1 MNPLAR
7 TAEIRIQETQ
17 EVFDLHLL
25 GDWVIENQL
34 PDTAFVF
41 KKLADSRPKT
51 IEINEKNLGEW
62 DSGLITFLVKLR
74 NYADQEKVKVNY
86 SSLPEGAQRLLNLA
100 FAVEEREGARK
111 QVKKE
116 NLFTRAGK
124 GFLNTLDRSK
134 SHLTFLGEITL
145 SFGRFF
151 RGKANYQRS
160 DLWVTI
166 QETGAE
172 AFLIVS
178 LIAFLVG
185 AILAFVGAVQLVKFG
200 AGIYVADLVAVG
212 VVREMGAIMTGIIMA
227 GRTGAAFAAQLGT
240 MKVNEEIDALTTMG
254 IDPIDF
260 LVLPKL
266 LALIVMLPLL
276 SIYANFLGVLGGAS
290 VALAILDVSAYQY
303 IVQTIYSVDL
313 VDFAG
318 GLFKAIVYGVL
329 VAIAGCRCGIE
340 CGNSAAA
347 VGLATTA
354 AVVSGIVAIVV
365 SNAIMNVIYTTLGI

>member
-1 MNPLAR
+1 MNISPKI
-7 TAEIRIQETQ
+7 AEIRLEELQKMLR
-17 EVFDLHLL
+17 VFLV

-34 PDTAFVF
+34 PNTDFVF
-41 KKLADSRPKT
+41 DKLSDCKSNT
-51 IEINEKNLGEW
+51 IEIDTNDLRDW
-62 DSGLITFLVKLR
+62 DSGLITFLVKLHS
-74 NYADQEKVKVNY
+74 YADKEKINLNLT
-86 SSLPEGAQRLLNLA
+86 SLPEGAQRLLKLA

-116 NLFTRAGK
+116 NIFARAGNS
-124 GFLNTLDRSK
+124 FLNTLGRAK
-134 SHLTFLGEITL
+134 SLLTFLGEITQ

-151 RGKANYQRS
+151 TGRANYQRS

-172 AFLIVS
+172 AFPIVS

-185 AILAFVGAVQLVKFG
+185 AILAFVGVVQLVKFG
-200 AGIYVADLVAVG
+200 AGIYVADLVAIG

-227 GRTGAAFAAQLGT
+227 GRTGAAFAAALGT

-266 LALIVMLPLL
+266 IALIIMLPLL

-290 VALAILDVSAYQY
+290 VALAVLDVSAYQY
-303 IVQTIYSVDL
+303 IVQTIDSVDL
-313 VDFAG
+313 VDFLG
-318 GLFKAIVYGVL
+318 GLFKATVYGVL
-329 VAIAGCRCGIE
+329 VALAGCRCGIE

-347 VGLATTA
+347 VGLATTS

-365 SNAIMNVIYTTLGI
+365 ANAIMNVIYTILGI

>member
-1 MNPLAR
+1 VNPLAR

-34 PDTAFVF
+34 PDTEFVF
-41 KKLADSRPKT
+41 EKLADRKSKA
-51 IEINEKNLGEW
+51 IEINTKNLGEW

-74 NYADQEKVKVNY
+74 NYANKEKIEVDFSV
-86 SSLPEGAQRLLNLA
+86 LPEGAQRLLNLA

-116 NLFTRAGK
+116 NIFTQAGK
-124 GFLNTLDRSK
+124 GFLTTVDKSK
-134 SHLTFLGEITL
+134 SLLTFLGEITQ

-160 DLWVTI
+160 TLWVTI

-172 AFLIVS
+172 AFPIVS

-185 AILAFVGAVQLVKFG
+185 AILAFVGVVQLVKFG

-227 GRTGAAFAAQLGT
+227 GRTGAAFAASLGT

-266 LALIVMLPLL
+266 LALIIMLPLL

-303 IVQTIYSVDL
+303 IIQTIYSVDL

-318 GLFKAIVYGVL
+318 GLFKAIIYGIL
-329 VAIAGCRCGIE
+329 IAIAGCRCGIE

-354 AVVSGIVAIVV
+354 AVVSGIIAIVV
-365 SNAIMNVIYTTLGI
+365 SNAVLNVIYTTLGI

>member
-1 MNPLAR
+1 MNSSAQ
-7 TAEIRIQETQ
+7 TAKVRLEEAQG
-17 EVFDLHLL
+17 VFDIHLL
-25 GDWVIENQL
+25 GDWVIGNQL
-34 PDTAFVF
+34 PDTEFIF
-41 KKLADSRPKT
+41 EKLADSKNKE
-51 IEINEKNLGEW
+51 IEINTKALSNW

-74 NYADQEKVKVNY
+74 NYANKEKIEVNY
-86 SSLPEGAQRLLNLA
+86 SALPEGAQRLLKLA

-111 QVKKE
+111 KYKKE
-116 NLFTRAGK
+116 NTFTRAGK
-124 GFLNTLDRSK
+124 GFLNALARSK
-134 SHLTFLGEITL
+134 SLLTFLGKIIQ

-151 RGKANYQRS
+151 TGRANYQRS

-172 AFLIVS
+172 AFPIVS
-178 LIAFLVG
+178 LISFLVG
-185 AILAFVGAVQLVKFG
+185 AILAFVGAVQLVQFG
-200 AGIYVADLVAVG
+200 AGIYVADLVAIG
-212 VVREMGAIMTGIIMA
+212 IVREMGALMVGIIMA

-266 LALIVMLPLL
+266 LALVLMMPLL
-276 SIYANFLGVLGGAS
+276 SIYANLLGILGGAS
-290 VALAILDVSAYQY
+290 VSLALLDVSIYQY
-303 IVQTIYSVDL
+303 MVQTIQSVDL
-313 VDFAG
+313 VDLAG
-318 GLFKAIVYGVL
+318 GLFKATVYGVL
-329 VAIAGCRCGIE
+329 VAVAGCRCGIE

>member
-1 MNPLAR
+1 MNSSAQS
-7 TAEIRIQETQ
+7 AEIRLEENQG
-17 EVFDLHLL
+17 VFGLHLL

-41 KKLADSRPKT
+41 EKLADSKT
-51 IEINEKNLGEW
+51 NAIEINTKNLGDW

-74 NYADQEKVKVNY
+74 NYTDQEKLKLNL
-86 SSLPEGAQRLLNLA
+86 SALPEGAQRLLNLA

-116 NLFTRAGK
+116 NIFMRAGK
-124 GFLNTLDRSK
+124 GFISTLARSK
-134 SHLTFLGEITL
+134 SLLTFLGEITL
-145 SFGRFF
+145 SFGRFI

-172 AFLIVS
+172 AFPIVS

-185 AILAFVGAVQLVKFG
+185 VILAFVGVVQLNKFG

-212 VVREMGAIMTGIIMA
+212 VVREMGAIMAGIIMA

-266 LALIVMLPLL
+266 LALIVMMPLL
-276 SIYANFLGVLGGAS
+276 SIYANLLGILGGAS
-290 VALAILDVSAYQY
+290 VSLSILDVSVYQY
-303 IVQTIYSVDL
+303 MVQTIQSVDL
-313 VDFAG
+313 VDFSG
-318 GLFKAIVYGVL
+318 GLFKATVYGVL
-329 VAIAGCRCGIE
+329 VAVAGCRCGIE

-347 VGLATTA
+347 VGLATTS

>member
-1 MNPLAR
+1 MNSSAQS
-7 TAEIRIQETQ
+7 AEIRLEEKQG
-17 EVFDLHLL
+17 VFGIHLL

-34 PDTAFVF
+34 PDTEFVF
-41 KKLADSRPKT
+41 EKLASSKT
-51 IEINEKNLGEW
+51 NSIDINTHHLGDW
-62 DSGLITFLVKLR
+62 DSGLIVFLAKLR
-74 NYADQEKVKVNY
+74 RLADQEMVNVNL
-86 SSLPEGAQRLLNLA
+86 SALPEGAQRLLKLA

-111 QVKKE
+111 QAKKE
-116 NLFTRAGK
+116 NIFTRAGK
-124 GFLNTLDRSK
+124 GFLNTLDRSQ
-134 SHLTFLGEITL
+134 SLLTFLGEITQ
-145 SFGRFF
+145 SFGRFI
-151 RGKANYQRS
+151 RGKATYQRS

-172 AFLIVS
+172 AFPIVS

-185 AILAFVGAVQLVKFG
+185 AILAFVGVVQLVQFG
-200 AGIYVADLVAVG
+200 AGIYVADLVAIG

-276 SIYANFLGVLGGAS
+276 SIYANFLGILGGAVVS
-290 VALAILDVSAYQY
+290 LAILDVSAYQY
-303 IVQTIYSVDL
+303 AVQTIYSVDL

-318 GLFKAIVYGVL
+318 GLFKAIVYGIL
-329 VAIAGCRCGIE
+329 VAIAGCRCGIK

-354 AVVSGIVAIVV
+354 AVVSGIVAIVL
-365 SNAIMNVIYTTLGI
+365 SNAVLNVIYTILGI

>member
-1 MNPLAR
+1 VNSKTQ
-7 TAEIRIQETQ
+7 TAEIRLQESQ
-17 EVFDLHLL
+17 GVFDLHLL

-34 PDTAFVF
+34 PDTEFVF
-41 KKLADSRPKT
+41 EQLADKKNKD
-51 IEINEKNLGEW
+51 IEINTKALSNW

-74 NYADQEKVKVNY
+74 NYADREKAKVNY
-86 SSLPEGAQRLLNLA
+86 SNLPEGAQRLLNLA

-111 QVKKE
+111 QHKKE
-116 NLFTRAGK
+116 NIFTRAGK
-124 GFLNTLDRSK
+124 HFLHTVDRTK
-134 SHLTFLGEITL
+134 SLLTFLGEITQ

-151 RGKANYQRS
+151 LGKATYQRS
-160 DLWVTI
+160 NLWVTI

-172 AFLIVS
+172 AFPIVS

-185 AILAFVGAVQLVKFG
+185 AILAFVGVVQLVKFG

-227 GRTGAAFAAQLGT
+227 GRTGAAFAAALGT

-276 SIYANFLGVLGGAS
+276 SIYANILGILGGAAVS
-290 VALAILDVSAYQY
+290 LAILDVSAYQY
-303 IVQTIYSVDL
+303 IVQTIYALDL

-318 GLFKAIVYGVL
+318 GLFKATIYGIL

-354 AVVSGIVAIVV
+354 AVVSGIIAIVV
-365 SNAIMNVIYTTLGI
+365 SNAVLNVIYTILGI

>member
-1 MNPLAR
+1 MNSSAK
-7 TAEIRIQETQ
+7 TAEIRLQETQ
-17 EVFDLHLL
+17 GLIDLHLL
-25 GDWVIENQL
+25 GDWVIDNQL
-34 PDTAFVF
+34 PDTKFVF
-41 KKLADSRPKT
+41 ENLADRKSKE
-51 IEINEKNLGEW
+51 IEINTKALGNW

-111 QVKKE
+111 QVKKV
-116 NLFTRAGK
+116 NIFTRAGK
-124 GFLNTLDRSK
+124 GFLNTLTRSK
-134 SHLTFLGEITL
+134 SLLTFLGEITQ

-151 RGKANYQRS
+151 TGRANYKRS

-172 AFLIVS
+172 AFPIVS

-185 AILAFVGAVQLVKFG
+185 AILAFVGVVQLVKFG

-227 GRTGAAFAAQLGT
+227 GRTGAAFAASLGT

-266 LALIVMLPLL
+266 LALIIMLPLL

-303 IVQTIYSVDL
+303 IIQTIYSVDV

-318 GLFKAIVYGVL
+318 GLFKATIYGIL

-354 AVVSGIVAIVV
+354 AVVSGIIAIVV
-365 SNAIMNVIYTTLGI
+365 SNAILNVIYTTLGI

>member
-1 MNPLAR
+1 MNPLAQ

-34 PDTAFVF
+34 PDTEFVF
-41 KKLADSRPKT
+41 EKLADRKSKA
-51 IEINEKNLGEW
+51 IEINTKALGNW

-74 NYADQEKVKVNY
+74 NYANKEKIEVDFSV
-86 SSLPEGAQRLLNLA
+86 LPEGAQRLLNLA

-116 NLFTRAGK
+116 NIFTRAGK
-124 GFLNTLDRSK
+124 DFLTTVDKSK
-134 SHLTFLGEITL
+134 SLLTFLGEITQ

-160 DLWVTI
+160 TLWVTI

-172 AFLIVS
+172 AFPIVS

-185 AILAFVGAVQLVKFG
+185 AILAFVGVVQLVKFG

-227 GRTGAAFAAQLGT
+227 GRTGAAFAASLGT

-266 LALIVMLPLL
+266 LALIIMLPLL

-303 IVQTIYSVDL
+303 IIQTIYSVDL

-318 GLFKAIVYGVL
+318 GLFKATIYGIL
-329 VAIAGCRCGIE
+329 IAIAGCRCGIE

-354 AVVSGIVAIVV
+354 AVVSGIIAIVV
-365 SNAIMNVIYTTLGI
+365 SNAVLNVIYTTLGI

>member
-1 MNPLAR
+1 VNSTTQ
-7 TAEIRIQETQ
+7 TAEIHLHETQ

-25 GDWVIENQL
+25 GDWVIDNQL
-34 PDTAFVF
+34 PNTEFVF
-41 KKLADSRPKT
+41 EKLANRKT
-51 IEINEKNLGEW
+51 NAVDINTKGLGNW

-74 NYADQEKVKVNY
+74 NYADQEKITINL
-86 SSLPEGAQRLLNLA
+86 SNLPEGAQRLLKLA

-111 QVKKE
+111 KVKKVNIFE
-116 NLFTRAGK
+116 RTGE
-124 GFLNTLDRSK
+124 GFLETIGRSK
-134 SHLTFLGEITL
+134 SLLTFIGEITQ
-145 SFGRFF
+145 SFGRFI

-172 AFLIVS
+172 AFPIVS

-185 AILAFVGAVQLVKFG
+185 AILAFVGVVQLVKFG
-200 AGIYVADLVAVG
+200 AGIYVADLVAIG

-254 IDPIDF
+254 VDPIDF

-276 SIYANFLGVLGGAS
+276 SIYANVLGIMGGAA
-290 VALAILDVSAYQY
+290 VALTTLDVSAYQY

-313 VDFAG
+313 IDFVG

-354 AVVSGIVAIVV
+354 AVVSGIVAIVI
-365 SNAIMNVIYTTLGI
+365 SNAILNVIYTILGI

>member
-1 MNPLAR
+1 MISAAKNP
-7 TAEIRIQETQ
+7 EIRLEQKKENVQI
-17 EVFDLHLL
+17 LIL
-25 GDWVIENQL
+25 GDWVIDQQV

-41 KKLADSRPKT
+41 DESSKKDIYINANELGKWDSR
-51 IEINEKNLGEW
+51 
-62 DSGLITFLVKLR
+62 LITFLVKLNKHALQNNR
-74 NYADQEKVKVNY
+74 NLDL
-86 SSLPEGAQRLLNLA
+86 SSLPEGAQRLLHLA
-100 FAVEEREGARK
+100 FAVDEREGARK
-111 QVKKE
+111 HTKK
-116 NLFTRAGK
+116 LSIFTRAGADALK
-124 GFLNTLDRSK
+124 IISRTKSLLN
-134 SHLTFLGEITL
+134 FIGEITL

-172 AFLIVS
+172 AFPIVS

-185 AILAFVGAVQLVKFG
+185 AILAFVGVVQLNKFG

-254 IDPIDF
+254 IDPIDY
-260 LVLPKL
+260 LVLPKII
-266 LALIVMLPLL
+266 ALVIMLPLL
-276 SIYANFLGVLGGAS
+276 SIYANFLGILGGAS
-290 VALAILDVSAYQY
+290 VALTILDVSIYQY
-303 IVQTIYSVDL
+303 LVQTIYSIQL
-313 VDFAG
+313 IDFIG
-318 GLFKAIVYGVL
+318 GMFKATVYGIL
-329 VAIAGCRCGIE
+329 VAVAGCRCGME
-340 CGNSAAA
+340 CGKSAAA
-347 VGLATTA
+347 VGLATTS

>member
-1 MNPLAR
+1 MYKKVNSSAQS
-7 TAEIRIQETQ
+7 AEIRLEENQG
-17 EVFDLHLL
+17 VFGLHLL

-41 KKLADSRPKT
+41 EKLADSKT
-51 IEINEKNLGEW
+51 NAIEINTKNLGDW

-74 NYADQEKVKVNY
+74 NYTDQEKLKLNL
-86 SSLPEGAQRLLNLA
+86 SALPEGAQRLLNLA
-100 FAVEEREGARK
+100 FAVAEREGARK

-116 NLFTRAGK
+116 NIFMRAGK
-124 GFLNTLDRSK
+124 GFISTLARSK
-134 SHLTFLGEITL
+134 SLLTFLGEITL
-145 SFGRFF
+145 SFGRFI

-172 AFLIVS
+172 AFPIVS

-185 AILAFVGAVQLVKFG
+185 VILAFVGVVQLNKFG

-212 VVREMGAIMTGIIMA
+212 VVREMGAIMAGIIMA

-266 LALIVMLPLL
+266 LALIVMMPLL
-276 SIYANFLGVLGGAS
+276 SIYANLLGILGGAS
-290 VALAILDVSAYQY
+290 ES
-303 IVQTIYSVDL
+303 
-313 VDFAG
+313 
-318 GLFKAIVYGVL
+318 
-329 VAIAGCRCGIE
+329 
-340 CGNSAAA
+340 
-347 VGLATTA
+347 
-354 AVVSGIVAIVV
+354 
-365 SNAIMNVIYTTLGI
+365 

>member
-1 MNPLAR
+1 MTKNPDIQLNQ
-7 TAEIRIQETQ
+7 TSDKTEII
-17 EVFDLHLL
+17 LL
-25 GDWVIENQL
+25 GDWVIEQQV

-41 KKLADSRPKT
+41 RESKGKLIYINASNLGDWDSR
-51 IEINEKNLGEW
+51 
-62 DSGLITFLVKLR
+62 LITFLVKLKKH
-74 NYADQEKVKVNY
+74 ALKQSIDLDL
-86 SSLPEGAQRLLNLA
+86 STLPEGAQRLVKLA

-111 QVKKE
+111 HSKKKSI
-116 NLFTRAGK
+116 FTIAGS
-124 GFLNTLDRSK
+124 GVVDTYARIK
-134 SHLTFLGEITL
+134 SLLSFIGEITL

-172 AFLIVS
+172 AFPIVS
-178 LIAFLVG
+178 LISFLVG
-185 AILAFVGAVQLVKFG
+185 AILAFVGVVQLVKFG

-240 MKVNEEIDALTTMG
+240 MKVNEEVDALTSMG
-254 IDPIDF
+254 IDPIDY

-266 LALIVMLPLL
+266 IALIIMLPLL
-276 SIYANFLGVLGGAS
+276 SIYANFLGILGGAWVS
-290 VALAILDVSAYQY
+290 LTILDVSAYQY
-303 IVQTIYSVDL
+303 FVQTIQAVNL
-313 VDFAG
+313 VDFFG
-318 GLFKAIVYGVL
+318 GLLKATVYGVL

-347 VGLATTA
+347 VGIATTS

-365 SNAIMNVIYTTLGI
+365 SNAIMNILYTTFGI

>member
-1 MNPLAR
+1 MSPAANNP
-7 TAEIRIQETQ
+7 EIRLEHKNENIEI
-17 EVFDLHLL
+17 LLL
-25 GDWVIENQL
+25 GDWVIDQQI

-41 KKLADSRPKT
+41 KEPPNKD
-51 IEINEKNLGEW
+51 IYINASKLGEW
-62 DSGLITFLVKLR
+62 DSRLITFLVKLHKHAAQK
-74 NYADQEKVKVNY
+74 NISIDL
-86 SSLPEGAQRLLNLA
+86 STLPQGAQRLLKLA

-111 QVKKE
+111 QIKRI
-116 NLFTRAGK
+116 NIFARTGNSFFRILSQA
-124 GFLNTLDRSK
+124 K
-134 SHLTFLGEITL
+134 SLLTFLGEITL
-145 SFGRFF
+145 SIGRFF

-172 AFLIVS
+172 AFPIVS

-185 AILAFVGAVQLVKFG
+185 VILAFVGVVQLNKFG

-212 VVREMGAIMTGIIMA
+212 VVREMGAIMAGIIMA

-240 MKVNEEIDALTTMG
+240 MKVNEEIDALKTMG
-254 IDPIDF
+254 VDPIDF

-266 LALIVMLPLL
+266 IALIIMMPLL
-276 SIYANFLGVLGGAS
+276 SIYANFLGIIGGAS
-290 VALAILDVSAYQY
+290 VALSILDVSAYQY
-303 IVQTIYSVDL
+303 IIQTIYSVDI

-318 GLFKAIVYGVL
+318 GLFKATVYGVL
-329 VAIAGCRCGIE
+329 VAIAGCRCGME

-347 VGLATTA
+347 VGLSTTS

-365 SNAIMNVIYTTLGI
+365 SNAILNVIYTILEI